1 MTHTIT
7 IVGLGNYGIDELP
20 LGIYRFLEKE
30 SKVYARTLNHP
41 VINTLKKEIE
51 FESFDSI
58 YEAHDRFEDVYEA
71 IVTSLIELAQSETTT
86 VKLLEY
92 SHFNKDISVKVPGG
106 KSFIDDIFEAVDV
119 DPNDGFTLLDGTSL
133 KESALNVRTNTVI
146 TQVYSVMIAA
156 DLKLTLM

>member
-30 SKVYARTLNHP
+30 TKVYARTLNHP

-71 IVTSLIELAQSETTT
+71 IVTSLIELAQSEDIVYAVPGHPRVAETTT

-92 SHFNKDISVKVPGG
+92 SHFNKDISVKVLGG

-133 KESALNVRTNTVI
+133 KESALNVRT
-146 TQVYSVMIAA
+146 QRYPY
-156 DLKLTLM
+156 